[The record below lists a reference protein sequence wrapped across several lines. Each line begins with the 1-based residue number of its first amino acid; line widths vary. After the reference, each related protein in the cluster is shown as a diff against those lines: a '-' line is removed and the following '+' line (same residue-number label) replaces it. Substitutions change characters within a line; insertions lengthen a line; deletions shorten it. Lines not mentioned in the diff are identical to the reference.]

1 MPVALTEAER
11 LIAPMD
17 PNMQRFNARAVQ
29 ARGLDPFPW
38 YAQMRAASPMWYA
51 AEFDAWFAFG
61 YDDVLALVNDPHT
74 FSSQRGISVGE
85 QGRRRG
91 SILSSDPPRHN
102 QLRALVSQA
111 FTPRAIEQMA
121 TEIQRIVNELLDA
134 VADAGRMDVIVD
146 LAYPLPVTVI
156 ADMLGVPVD
165 LRATFKAWSDQVVS
179 PSLAEA
185 AMGGL
190 ALEAYFRGEIAR
202 RRAAADHP
210 GDLVDRLLHASIDG
224 EPLGDDDIVDF
235 CTLLLVAGNETTT
248 NLIGNALW
256 TFDEHPAVMD
266 ELRAEPALLPGAIEE
281 VLRFRS
287 PVQRLSRR
295 ALMETTLGGQ
305 ALPAGTLV
313 FGWLG
318 SANRDETIFPN
329 AATFDIHRDAQRNLA
344 FGHGIH
350 ACLGAPLA
358 KLETQ
363 IALATVLAR
372 LRALQRDTS
381 QPLAPTPSFFALGLQ
396 HLAMTFTVA

>member
-1 MPVALTEAER
+1 MEP
-11 LIAPMD
+11 IA
-17 PNMQRFNARAVQ
+17 NRFNVRSVQ
-29 ARGLDPFPW
+29 TRGLDPFPW
-38 YAQMRAASPMWYA
+38 YAEMRANHPMYYA
-51 AEFDAWFAFG
+51 EEFDAWFAFRH
-61 YDDVLALVNDPHT
+61 DDVLALVNDPRT
-74 FSSQRGISVGE
+74 FSSRRGMGVGE
-85 QGRRRG
+85 LGRQRG

-121 TEIQRIVNELLDA
+121 GDIQRIVNELLDA
-134 VADAGRMDVIVD
+134 VADAGRMDVITD

-156 ADMLGVPVD
+156 ADMLGVPAD
-165 LRATFKAWSDQVVS
+165 LRATFKQWSDQVVS
-179 PSLAEA
+179 PSLTEA

-190 ALEAYFRGEIAR
+190 ALEGYFRDEIAR
-202 RRAAADHP
+202 RRAANSHP
-210 GDLVDRLLHASIDG
+210 GDLVDRLLLANIDG

-266 ELRAEPALLPGAIEE
+266 ELRANPALMTGAIEE
-281 VLRFRS
+281 VLRYRS

-295 ALMETTLGGQ
+295 ALADATLGGQ
-305 ALPAGTLV
+305 AIPNGTLV

-318 SANRDETIFPN
+318 SANRDEAIFPH
-329 AATFDIHRDAQRNLA
+329 AETFDIHRDAQRNLA

-363 IALATVLAR
+363 IALNTM
-372 LRALQRDTS
+372 LQRFHSIQRDRS
-381 QPLAPTPSFFALGLQ
+381 IALEPTPSFFALGVQ
-396 HLAMTFTVA
+396 HLPMTFTTG